1 MWNPS
6 KGEVMFLGFQRV
18 AIFLKERDSP
28 GENHH
33 VVSIECL
40 AGYTGKWELF
50 PIKVWGLSSV
60 K

>member
-1 MWNPS
+1 
-6 KGEVMFLGFQRV
+6 MFLGFQRV